1 MAVLDE
7 AIKALNEI
15 GYSFVKD
22 FSLWWYL
29 APVIL
34 LWIALEIYFGKY
46 KKEQLGWNTSLG
58 NAVTLTWIS
67 VESMRFLFDTQPDN
81 FWFRFG
87 IITAIIF
94 YALLIIYFSFSHKIS
109 AKATYIL
116 ASPNATYFLCMV
128 TILWGHGALKLTEW
142 VLLNLVILYLILL
155 VLFAL
160 IRKIMPEAKKE
171 KEEPPDL
178 GAGLGKEG
186 LGGLGDLGKGGLGG
200 GFGAPGPSEPGLG
213 PSGPP
218 DFGHGPGKDFKL

>member
-1 MAVLDE
+1 MAVVDE
-7 AIKALNEI
+7 IIKALNEI

-22 FSLWWYL
+22 SSLWWYL

-67 VESMRFLFDTQPDN
+67 VESMRFLFETQPGN

-87 IITAIIF
+87 IIMAIMF

-109 AKATYIL
+109 AKATYTL
-116 ASPNATYFLCMV
+116 ASPNAIYFLCMV

-142 VLLNLVILYLILL
+142 VLLDLVILYIILLIL
-155 VLFAL
+155 FGF
-160 IRKIMPEAKKE
+160 IRMILPEAKKE
-171 KEEPPDL
+171 KEEPP
-178 GAGLGKEG
+178 GLEGIGKEEG
-186 LGGLGDLGKGGLGG
+186 LGGLGGLGGGKEDLGVPDLGKGMDL
-200 GFGAPGPSEPGLG
+200 
-213 PSGPP
+213 
-218 DFGHGPGKDFKL
+218 GKDFKF